1 MAFFVPM
8 NPELQK
14 ILARQHYALIGNHSG
29 VKLCHWMKQSL
40 LFDRHCYKQEFYGI
54 SSHRCL
60 QMTPTINHCT
70 QMCLFCWRLQNF
82 TEQELSSPDEPEFIL
97 ENAIRAQQKLITGF
111 KGDPRCDQKKWAEA
125 NEPNMLAC
133 SLSGEPTLYPR
144 LGEFFAAC
152 HRKGITTFLVTNGT
166 TPETLANLD
175 PLPRQLYVSVVAPT
189 KEVYKKICAPL
200 LPNGWEKIQQ
210 TLALLPSLNTTTV
223 IRHTLVHDWNADEK
237 YVEQYARLDGSASP
251 TFIEPKGYVFVGA
264 SRARLH
270 FSNMPTHEHV
280 RAFGRRLAQ
289 SLGYELVMEKEDSL
303 VVLLAH
309 QQKEIQKRKKRDEA
323 PG

>member
-1 MAFFVPM
+1 MAFFTPM

-14 ILARQHYALIGNHSG
+14 ILARQHYAIIGTHSG

-40 LFDRHCYKQEFYGI
+40 LFGRHCYKQAFYGI

-60 QMTPTINHCT
+60 QMTPAINHCT

-82 TEQELSSPDEPEFIL
+82 TEKELRTPDEPEFIL
-97 ENAIRAQQKLITGF
+97 EKALQAQRKLITGF

-144 LGEFFAAC
+144 LGEFFDAC

-166 TPETLANLD
+166 TPEVLANLD
-175 PLPRQLYVSVVAPT
+175 PLPKQLYVSVVAPT
-189 KEVYKKICAPL
+189 KDVYKKICAPL
-200 LPNGWEKIQQ
+200 LPDGWEKIQQ
-210 TLALLPSLNTTTV
+210 TLEMLPSLDTTTV

-237 YVEQYARLDGSASP
+237 YVEQYARLDEKASP

-264 SRARLH
+264 SRNRLH
-270 FSNMPTHEHV
+270 FSNMPTHEHI
-280 RAFGRRLAQ
+280 RAFGHRLAE
-289 SLGYELVMEKEDSL
+289 SLGYELVMEKADSL
-303 VVLLAH
+303 VVLLAR
-309 QQKEIQKRKKRDEA
+309 QQKEIQKRKKRNEKR
-323 PG
+323 G